1 MKFLDL
7 AKRVLQESQKPLSG
21 SEIWQ
26 VAKEKGYVDRLETIG
41 KTPEQTLLARLYTSA
56 NDPDNPNIKYVG
68 TRPKRFYIPGV
79 TPEESLNFD
88 EEEVLEKE
96 EKVKKIGYKE
106 KDLHQVLAYYIRNH
120 LGAYPKT
127 LNHSKS
133 RKKEFGAWVHPDMVA
148 CYFPQNHWKHDVYDL
163 SQLMGD
169 AQIGLYSFELK
180 THLSFGNLRESFFQA
195 VSNSSWAHQGYL
207 VAAEIKIDRDF
218 LIELERLS
226 NSFGIGV
233 IQLDLEDPD
242 SSEEI
247 FSAEERDFVDWDT
260 VDKLMMNADFREFI
274 ARVKNDIS
282 SKEVRDEKYD
292 EIKEVED
299 LIEIFKNKI

>member
-1 MKFLDL
+1 MKFLEL
-7 AKRVLQESQKPLSG
+7 AKKVLEESLVPMSG

-26 VAKEKGYVDRLETIG
+26 LAKEKGYVELLETIG

-56 NDPDNPNIKYVG
+56 NDPKNPNFKCVG
-68 TRPKRFYIPGV
+68 TRPKRFYVPGI

-88 EEEVLEKE
+88 EEAILEKE
-96 EKVKKIGYKE
+96 EKAKKIGFKE

-133 RKKEFGAWVHPDMVA
+133 RKKEFGEWVHPDMVA

-180 THLSFGNLRESFFQA
+180 THLSFSNLRESFFQA
-195 VSNSSWAHQGYL
+195 VSNSSWAHEGYL
-207 VAAEIKIDRDF
+207 VTAELNIDRDF

-233 IQLDLEDPD
+233 IKLDLEDPD
-242 SSEEI
+242 NSEEI
-247 FSAEERDFVDWDT
+247 FSSEVRDNIDWDT

-274 ARVKNDIS
+274 ARVKSDIT
-282 SKEVRDEKYD
+282 SKEIRDEKYD
-292 EIKEVED
+292 EVKDVED
-299 LIEIFKNKI
+299 LIEFFKDKI

>member
-7 AKRVLQESQKPLSG
+7 AKRVLEENQKPLSG
-21 SEIWQ
+21 SEIWKI
-26 VAKEKGYVDRLETIG
+26 AEEKGYVDLLETIG

-56 NDPDNPNIKYVG
+56 NDPDNSNFKYIG
-68 TRPKRFYIPGV
+68 ARPKRFYLPGT
-79 TPEESLNFD
+79 TPEETLYFD

-96 EKVKKIGYKE
+96 EKSTRIRYKE
-106 KDLHQVLAYYIRNH
+106 KDLHQVLAYYIKNH

-148 CYFPQNHWKHDVYDL
+148 CYFPQDHWKHEVYDL

-169 AQIGLYSFELK
+169 AQIGLFSFEIK
-180 THLSFGNLRESFFQA
+180 THLSFSNLRESFFQA
-195 VSNSSWAHQGYL
+195 VSNSSWAHEGFL
-207 VAAEIKIDRDF
+207 VAAEIKKDRDF

-226 NSFGIGV
+226 KSFGIGV
-233 IQLDLEDPD
+233 LKLDLEDPD

-247 FSAEERDFVDWDT
+247 LPAESREFIDWDT

-274 ARVKNDIS
+274 GRVKNDIS

-292 EIKEVED
+292 DIKEVEE
-299 LIEIFKNKI
+299 LIKFFRDKI

>member
-7 AKRVLQESQKPLSG
+7 AKRVLKESQKPLSG

-26 VAKEKGYVDRLETIG
+26 IAKEKGYVDRLETVG

-56 NDPDNPNIKYVG
+56 NDPDNPNFRYVG

-195 VSNSSWAHQGYL
+195 VSNSSWAHHGYL

-233 IQLDLEDPD
+233 IHLDLEDPD

-260 VDKLMMNADFREFI
+260 VDKLMMNADFRDFI

-292 EIKEVED
+292 EIKEVEE
-299 LIEIFKNKI
+299 LIKLFKSKI